1 MVVCRALALITLA
14 ALAAPLGACATA
26 SPPSLV
32 ADGPSV
38 VEYIP
43 VRQAAKARP
52 PGTPA
57 APPAMFVRA
66 DDDGDALGP
75 FGSTVRYEPIALAA
89 PRPTSPRVVP
99 AVDDDD
105 LTTPSEPDDLPQED
119 RPTAAR
125 STPPAR
131 VKPNVPVDPSRYAPR
146 VLASGIVVPYP
157 LDHVF
162 RGFGPCVGKRHHHEA
177 IDIGGVGPDWGV
189 GTPIHA
195 MARSEVVFIG
205 TGAQNPDD
213 FGLPDRR
220 AGEAQRGDRLL
231 PRSARIEPYG
241 DVYFFTRKKGR
252 WRSGTILVTRALEGP
267 LAGHTIRYLHM
278 AAIHPDV
285 KVGGVVEA
293 GQEIALMGGTGVQE
307 SAPHL
312 HLDIAAPDGKRL
324 DVAALLG
331 LPATT
336 SCKGRTGEPEEAIL
350 ASRTS
355 APPIMP
361 PPSTTKKVANV
372 ASKTTAA
379 LPERGEPEGD
389 VLARA
394 VSVPECGVFTQKEDF
409 SSGRYKAHALTFQAD
424 KGERFAVELQRKAG
438 GWKPKLVVDAG
449 KKAATVKWLGTGQ
462 AGKRAYAVIDVKKA
476 GPVRL
481 EVMAWDKAEPPT
493 SALYQIHVAERCAKA
508 KKSGPRARR

>member
-1 MVVCRALALITLA
+1 MVVSRLVGFSTIAALAL
-14 ALAAPLGACATA
+14 GSACATA
-26 SPPSLV
+26 PPPSI
-32 ADGPSV
+32 GTGGTSV

-43 VRQAAKARP
+43 VRQAKARA
-52 PGTPA
+52 PGAPG

-66 DDDGDALGP
+66 DDDGDALAA
-75 FGSTVRYEPIALAA
+75 FGSSVRYEQIALDA
-89 PRPTSPRVVP
+89 PRPTSPRVVR

-105 LTTPSEPDDLPQED
+105 LLTTLEPDELPQED
-119 RPTAAR
+119 RPAGAGVVA
-125 STPPAR
+125 PKR
-131 VKPNVPVDPSRYAPR
+131 VKPNAPVDPSAYEPR

-162 RGFGPCVGKRHHHEA
+162 RGFGPCIGKRHHHEA

-205 TGAQNPDD
+205 TGDQNPDD

-252 WRSGTILVTRALEGP
+252 WRSGTILVTRALTGP

-278 AAIHPDV
+278 GAIHPEV
-285 KVGGVVEA
+285 KVGGTVEA

-312 HLDIAAPDGKRL
+312 HLDIAAPDGTRL
-324 DVAALLG
+324 DVATLFG
-331 LPATT
+331 LPSTT
-336 SCKGRTGEPEEAIL
+336 TCKGRATDTEARI
-350 ASRTS
+350 ASSRAS
-355 APPIMP
+355 APPVMP
-361 PPSTTKKVANV
+361 PPSGTRKVANV

-379 LPERGEPEGD
+379 LPDRGEVQGG

-394 VSVPECGVFTQKEDF
+394 IAVPDCGVFTQKEDF
-409 SSGRYKAHALTFQAD
+409 SSGRYQAHALTFDAD
-424 KGERFAVELQRKAG
+424 KGQRFAVELQRKAG
-438 GWKPKLVVDAG
+438 AWKPKLVVDAA
-449 KKAATVKWLGTGQ
+449 KKAVTVKWLGTGQ
-462 AGKRAYAVIDVKKA
+462 GGKRAYAVIEAVKK

-481 EVMAWDKAEPPT
+481 EVRAWDKPEPPT
-493 SALYQIHVAERCAKA
+493 SALYSIHVAERCAT
-508 KKSGPRARR
+508 KKKR